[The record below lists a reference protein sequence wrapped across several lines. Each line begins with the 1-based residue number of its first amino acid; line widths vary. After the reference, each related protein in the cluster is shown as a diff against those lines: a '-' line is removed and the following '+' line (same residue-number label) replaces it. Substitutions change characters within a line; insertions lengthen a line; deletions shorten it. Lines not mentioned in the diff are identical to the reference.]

1 MLAIRYRASL
11 LTSGISGREAFLSD
25 AVWCFDHKVS
35 FEDVISI
42 EKDVAENLGED
53 MTDMTPALISANAC
67 WRSASLVAYPGRGCA
82 TVGSWHLALTA
93 ATNNIGK
100 SGFIILARYCRNPS
114 VESKTERRG
123 ESYRYGK
130 YPRPAE
136 LLPVGSGNNDFGQLS
151 IQSTTTSLAHSVV
164 Q

>member
-35 FEDVISI
+35 FEDVTSI

-114 VESKTERRG
+114 VESKTEGRRG
-123 ESYRYGK
+123 VLSIRK
-130 YPRPAE
+130 VSPVE
-136 LLPVGSGNNDFGQLS
+136 LLPGGSGNNDFAQLS

-164 Q
+164 